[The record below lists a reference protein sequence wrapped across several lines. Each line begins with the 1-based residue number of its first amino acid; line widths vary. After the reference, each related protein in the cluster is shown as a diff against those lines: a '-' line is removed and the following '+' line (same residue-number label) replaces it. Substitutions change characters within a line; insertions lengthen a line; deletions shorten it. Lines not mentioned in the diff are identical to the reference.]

1 MRQNYKGNK
10 KRIEES
16 KRKKKEEKRNKR
28 LAAKRDESAAP
39 TEGAPSVAP
48 EAGALPVE

>member
-10 KRIEES
+10 KRIEEA

-28 LAAKRDESAAP
+28 LGKKEEAPLFADEMPIVSP
-39 TEGAPSVAP
+39 DI
-48 EAGALPVE
+48 

>member
-28 LAAKRDESAAP
+28 LAARKDENAAP
-39 TEGAPSVAP
+39 MEGAPIIAP
-48 EAGALPVE
+48 EAGAPSVE